1 MLRRTSL
8 DLVSVPES
16 VLSQLVVK
24 EKKSCQMDLVK
35 GVMSLLWFQVTVDNV
50 RCQIVNSMR
59 ELKWMELVLNV
70 NPTLKSQVID

>member
-1 MLRRTSL
+1 M
-8 DLVSVPES
+8 PES

-24 EKKSCQMDLVK
+24 EKKSCRMDLVK

-59 ELKWMELVLNV
+59 ELKWMELVFNV
-70 NPTLKSQVID
+70 NLTLKSQAID

>member
-1 MLRRTSL
+1 M
-8 DLVSVPES
+8 PES

-24 EKKSCQMDLVK
+24 EKKSCRMDLVK

-59 ELKWMELVLNV
+59 ELKWMELVFNV
-70 NPTLKSQVID
+70 NPTLKSQAID

>member
-1 MLRRTSL
+1 M
-8 DLVSVPES
+8 PES

-59 ELKWMELVLNV
+59 ELKWMELVFNV
-70 NPTLKSQVID
+70 NLTLKSQAID

>member
-1 MLRRTSL
+1 M
-8 DLVSVPES
+8 
-16 VLSQLVVK
+16 VK

-50 RCQIVNSMR
+50 RCQTVNSMR

-70 NPTLKSQVID
+70 NPTPKSQVID